1 MRMTIYQPPVV
12 EFTDV
17 TVTLRGRTVLD
28 RVNLAIEHG
37 SFVAVL
43 GPNGAGKTTLV
54 RVILGL
60 LQPRQG
66 RVHLFGAPPAGRGH
80 QRHLVGYLPQRQRFD
95 PRFPVSAL
103 DTAVMG
109 RVACIGLFRFPS
121 RADRQ
126 AAARTL
132 ERIGLTGELQNRQ
145 IGELSGG
152 QQQLALLARALCSHT
167 RLLILDEPTT
177 GLDAQAQQRF
187 YTVVQEL
194 QRDLDLTVIVVSHD
208 LAAVTAHADRFL
220 LVEGGRVSQ
229 TTPPDVA
236 RRLWPELTRAGG
248 RAR

>member
-1 MRMTIYQPPVV
+1 MRMKMFRPPVV

-17 TVTLRGRTVLD
+17 TVRLRGRIVLES
-28 RVNLAIEHG
+28 VNLTIDHG

-60 LQPRQG
+60 LRPQKGTVR
-66 RVHLFGAPPAGRGH
+66 LFGAPPAGRGH
-80 QRHLVGYLPQRQRFD
+80 QRHQVGYLPQRQRFD

-103 DTAVMG
+103 DTAGMG
-109 RVACIGLFRFPS
+109 RVPCIGLFRFPG
-121 RADRQ
+121 RADRE

-132 ERIGLTGELQNRQ
+132 ERIGLPPELHSRP

-177 GLDAQAQQRF
+177 GLDAGAQQRF
-187 YTVVQEL
+187 YTVVREL

-208 LAAVTAHADRFL
+208 LAAVSACADRFL
-220 LVEGGRVSQ
+220 LVEGGRVSE
-229 TTPPDVA
+229 TAPPGAA
-236 RRLWPELTRAGG
+236 RSSRPEPVTAGG
-248 RAR
+248 PAR